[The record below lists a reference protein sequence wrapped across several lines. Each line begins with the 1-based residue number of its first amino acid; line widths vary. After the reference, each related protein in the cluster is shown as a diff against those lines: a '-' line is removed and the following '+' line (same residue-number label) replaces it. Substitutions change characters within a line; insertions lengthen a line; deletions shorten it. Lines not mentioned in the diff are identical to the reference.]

1 MSLFQSP
8 FLSPS
13 SPSISHQ
20 STLLRL
26 TLFLIILFE
35 TVHFGFDL
43 FHSPQTHH
51 TLLLFRFLFTLAST
65 VFSNALYKPTEATK
79 SKIMSQYP
87 TVSLLKI
94 LTLFLEFY
102 CAIELCSPE
111 TLYMANKDTVSHILL
126 EGTWRLFLWDQISP
140 KRFIES
146 HHLLLTIYLFC
157 LGICY
162 NQPFLFTLR
171 VISQAF
177 ALLYFFGNSKQIE
190 RINHGKNPNH
200 LEEEI
205 NNIQDIK
212 LLSDVLNYL
221 PEGLIIINSKSQIKF
236 FNKTVQD
243 ILKLHDNFSFNDLNQ
258 NIFNLKFSNF
268 LGNSEESLSPD
279 GLHDTGV
286 GYAKTSAEQ
295 FRNSQSLQ
303 DLVNLYMTHNTE
315 FSLENSTV
323 FTAKRNDQHNLEL
336 QFHYINGPNEKFL
349 LGLIKDSTIFEQKTL
364 LLEKE
369 KLHYRD
375 NLVSSFSH
383 ELKTPLNSTL
393 GFLEQ
398 AMESSLIPNE
408 VKQRLIKPALS
419 SGKLLFLLVS
429 DILDYSLILSNQ
441 IQLKITP
448 RNPRDTVNHC
458 LELVKLKA
466 TQKGLKITLDIEEND
481 LPEVVNTDH
490 KRLAQVLINLLNN
503 SIQYT
508 FKGNITISMSQ
519 SSENSLLISVQDTGI
534 GMNRTTKQRV
544 TNSLVQNEL
553 EGGSPGD
560 SMGIGLG
567 LFISNKLA
575 KMLNP
580 DSHKGLGFIS
590 EKETGST
597 FYFEIKDH
605 QMKKKRL
612 NQNFED
618 LSPRRIISGY
628 ELEPKTS
635 LNVKIR
641 QYNTRRIKNTFA
653 ESSKG
658 EILNRPKVLIV
669 DDEIFNITILENICK
684 NCGVSTEKALN
695 GQEALE
701 KLNQGKY
708 SLIFMDI
715 NMPVLDGYQ
724 ATRKIGEMIK
734 KGEMEDVTIIGVTA
748 YVGWNKIEEGYKSGM
763 TEILS
768 KPVSKEVIKNILRK
782 YKLI

>member
-1 MSLFQSP
+1 MSLFQLP

-13 SPSISHQ
+13 SPSISNQ
-20 STLLRL
+20 RTLLRF
-26 TLFLIILFE
+26 THALIILFE
-35 TVHFGFDL
+35 TVHFAFDL
-43 FHSPQTHH
+43 FYSPQTHH
-51 TLLLFRFLFTLAST
+51 TLLLVRFLFTLASL
-65 VFSNALYKPTEATK
+65 VFSSTLDKLAEATK
-79 SKIMSQYP
+79 SKVLVQYP

-94 LTLFLEFY
+94 LALFIEFY
-102 CAIELCSPE
+102 SAIELCSPE
-111 TLYMANKDTVSHILL
+111 TLYLSTKDTISHILL
-126 EGTWRLFLWDQISP
+126 EGTWKLFLWDQIFP
-140 KRFIES
+140 KQFLES

-157 LGICY
+157 LGITY
-162 NQPFLFTLR
+162 QQPFLFTLR
-171 VISQAF
+171 VVSQSLAV
-177 ALLYFFGNSKQIE
+177 LYFFTDTRQIQ
-190 RINHGKNPNH
+190 RINHGKNPN
-200 LEEEI
+200 LQEEI
-205 NNIQDIK
+205 NNIQDIR
-212 LLSDVLNYL
+212 LLGKALNYL
-221 PEGLIIINSKSQIKF
+221 PEGLIIIDSKAQIKF
-236 FNKTVQD
+236 FNKTFQD
-243 ILKLHDNFSFNDLNQ
+243 ILKLDDNFGFDDLNQ
-258 NIFNLKFSNF
+258 HIFNLKFSNS
-268 LGNSEESLSPD
+268 LSKSEEHQSPNDLYQISSLHSSRISTEKF
-279 GLHDTGV
+279 HNV
-286 GYAKTSAEQ
+286 
-295 FRNSQSLQ
+295 RSLQ
-303 DLVNLYMTHNTE
+303 DLVNLYMTQNTE
-315 FSLENSTV
+315 FSTV
-323 FTAKRNDQHNLEL
+323 FTAKCNDQQHNLEL
-336 QFHYINGPNEKFL
+336 QFHYISGPNNNSDEKFL

-375 NLVSSFSH
+375 NLVASFSH

-398 AMESSLIPNE
+398 AMESALIPTE
-408 VKQRLIKPALS
+408 VKQRLIKPALN

-466 TQKGLKITLDIEEND
+466 TQKDLRIILDIEENI
-481 LPEVVNTDH
+481 PEIINTDH
-490 KRLAQVLINLLNN
+490 KRFAQVLINLLNN

-508 FKGNITISMSQ
+508 FKGDVTVSVSQ
-519 SSENSLLISVQDTGI
+519 SSENNLLISVQDTGI
-534 GMNRTTKQRV
+534 GMNKGTQQRV

-553 EGGSPGD
+553 EGGNTEE

-580 DSHKGLGFIS
+580 ESQKGLGFVS
-590 EKETGST
+590 EKDTGSI

-605 QMKKKRL
+605 QRIKRR
-612 NQNFED
+612 NFED
-618 LSPRRIISGY
+618 LSPKRIISGF

-641 QYNTRRIKNTFA
+641 QYNTRRIKNTFW
-653 ESSKG
+653 EYSRG
-658 EILNRPKVLIV
+658 EIVSRPKVLVV

-684 NCGVSTEKALN
+684 SCGVSTEKALN
-695 GQEALE
+695 GQEALD
-701 KLNQGKY
+701 KLKTGKY

-724 ATRKIGEMIK
+724 ATRRIGEMIK
-734 KGEMEDVTIIGVTA
+734 KGEMEDVAVIGVTA
-748 YVGWNKIEEGYKSGM
+748 YVGWNKIEEGYNSGM

-782 YKLI
+782 YRLI